1 MNYYQNDPAVAA
13 GGERENARRVQTPL
27 MARPVTAELADDFSL
42 PDYKPEI
49 RRMIGITATVSPA
62 AHYLSPG
69 HAEFAGPV
77 RYSILYEGSDG
88 GMWSA
93 DLPSEYDLDLTLD
106 NDPTF
111 EPDGMTAYADVVC
124 ESVTVRVTAPRRLS
138 VRARLRADAVVLG
151 MRRLDETVSGA
162 AGLAADDLKRL
173 EGSAETA
180 EILRATNDPAEYT
193 DTFLPDDGGSGEVR
207 VICCRAEPLVGEV
220 SATVEGVSVRGELY
234 ITVLLCRDPEGAR
247 PFAVTRRIPFAETV
261 ATDRAPERGASCR
274 AWGCVT
280 SASAEPNENGEI
292 VATVGLALTAEV
304 ASAVTV
310 PYTRDVYSTK
320 CESTVV
326 MRESDAAAVKKCM
339 NANVTVSG
347 GEELA
352 ALGLDSGIRIVDATA
367 NVLADS
373 VECRTDGGRAVLTGK
388 MRVRVVADNGAEIMG
403 KDFDMPF
410 RYETDLPGDGAFV
423 GGGYSEWTVSAP
435 VCRARPDGE
444 RLSADCELAV
454 SARFCGRVKLPS
466 VAEVKVGD
474 ARAPRNGCMTVC
486 YPTADD
492 SLWSVAKR
500 YGADAAVL
508 AASNGLDGT
517 KKAGDKLTGVKYLLV

>member
-111 EPDGMTAYADVVC
+111 EPDGMIAYADVVC

-180 EILRATNDPAEYT
+180 EILRATSEPAEYT

-339 NANVTVSG
+339 NANITVSG

-435 VCRARPDGE
+435 VCRVRRRAPE
-444 RLSADCELAV
+444 CRLRAGCIGAV
-454 SARFCGRVKLPS
+454 LRQGKAAIGRRGK
-466 VAEVKVGD
+466 GRRC
-474 ARAPRNGCMTVC
+474 ARAPQRMH
-486 YPTADD
+486 D
-492 SLWSVAKR
+492 S
-500 YGADAAVL
+500 VL
-508 AASNGLDGT
+508 SHCG
-517 KKAGDKLTGVKYLLV
+517 

>member
-111 EPDGMTAYADVVC
+111 EPDGMIAYADVVC

-220 SATVEGVSVRGELY
+220 SATV
-234 ITVLLCRDPEGAR
+234 LLCRDPEGAR

-339 NANVTVSG
+339 NANITVSG

-410 RYETDLPGDGAFV
+410 RYETDLSGDGAFV

-435 VCRARPDGE
+435 VCRVRPDGE